1 MLEFTLSL
9 ADALRFRFTIS
20 PVGEVVR
27 LARALANPATFTQ
40 GVHTAWLDGRGSD
53 LRRLQREHDLRPL
66 FVVLSARS
74 DYYPDFFTP
83 TPTEPLG
90 DIEAE
95 LAQIRAT
102 PASQTQEEIDLCLQR
117 QSQIDP
123 ALEAQLRSPDA
134 AKRLARLL
142 EALWEALIA
151 PSWPR
156 LRDLLERDV
165 LHRSRLL
172 ARGGLASLFTDL
184 APLVTLED
192 RRLLVD
198 LSWNAKIVLDGCGL
212 QLMPSAFIWPY
223 AVAMLDERPPT
234 VVYPSRGVASLFW
247 DAHGRDAAIAKLI
260 GTTRAEILEAV
271 AEPRHTS
278 GIARQLERSPGNIAD
293 HLRVLHDCGLVA
305 RARLGRN
312 VMYSRTPLGDAL
324 FASAEPPPAQI

>member
-66 FVVLSARS
+66 FAVLSARS

-212 QLMPSAFIWPY
+212 QLMPSAFISPY

-247 DAHGRDAAIAKLI
+247 DAHVRDRSPAGALARQHRRPSASASRLRVGGAGSPWPQRNVLAHPTRRRATRQRGTAASADLDRRK
-260 GTTRAEILEAV
+260 
-271 AEPRHTS
+271 EPRRSNSAPTS
-278 GIARQLERSPGNIAD
+278 RMRALEPT
-293 HLRVLHDCGLVA
+293 V
-305 RARLGRN
+305 
-312 VMYSRTPLGDAL
+312 
-324 FASAEPPPAQI
+324 